1 MGVGKLR
8 DSQRRIPPKAGVLV
22 ESLRD
27 VGYSLQTA
35 VADIIDNSITAGA
48 RNISLF
54 AETYSDEPVMGIL
67 DDGCG
72 MSETE
77 LIEAMRPGSKSPLDE
92 RSPRDL
98 GRFGLG
104 LKTASFSQCRRVTVA
119 SRRDGNISCAVW
131 DLDEVAEADDWVVDF
146 PSDETRVPWSEKL
159 GETGT
164 LVVWQKLDR
173 LVGAGG
179 ELANRDFVNRLDEMA
194 RHLELVFHRFLEGEP
209 GLTKVVL
216 ALNGRGLAP
225 YDPFHSRHSAT
236 IRGPEE
242 SFRLGEHEIAY
253 QTFTLPHYRKA
264 SAEDWEKHEGVEG
277 YTKNQGFYVYREKRL
292 IIYGTWFNLAR
303 QAELTKLARVRVDI
317 PNGMDGEWK
326 IDVKKASAQPPAAF
340 RERLR
345 RLVQDIGGRSK
356 KVFKGKG
363 TVLRDATQHPVWVR
377 TQDKNKIEYGINT
390 EHPAIEGFLAQ
401 LPLDAAGDLHTLLK
415 LVSSTLPLDALF
427 ADVGGSPQA
436 VTGSGAGES
445 DSSEFVAATYRTLLG
460 AGYEH
465 TQICTMM
472 RAAEPW
478 QSNWSVVEVEIE
490 ELRTGRSE

>member
-1 MGVGKLR
+1 MGVGELQDTR
-8 DSQRRIPPKAGVLV
+8 RRIPPKAGALV

-27 VGYSLQTA
+27 VGYSLPTA

-48 RNISLF
+48 RNIQLI
-54 AETYSDEPVMGIL
+54 AETHSDNPALGIL

-77 LIEAMRPGSKSPLDE
+77 LIEAMRPGSKSPLDK
-92 RSPRDL
+92 RSARDL

-104 LKTASFSQCRRVTVA
+104 LKTASFSQCRRVTVV
-119 SRRDGNISCAVW
+119 SRRDGQVSCAVW

-146 PSDETRVPWSEKL
+146 PTDVSELPWSKEL
-159 GETGT
+159 GDAGT

-173 LVGAGG
+173 LIGAGG
-179 ELANRDFVNRLDEMA
+179 ELANKDFVNRLDEMA

-209 GLTKVVL
+209 GLTKIVL
-216 ALNGRGLAP
+216 ALNGRELVP
-225 YDPFHSRHSAT
+225 YDPFHSRHRAT

-242 SFRLGEHEIAY
+242 SFRLGQHEIGY
-253 QTFTLPHYRKA
+253 QTFTLPHYKKA
-264 SAEDWEKHEGVEG
+264 SAADWEKHEGVEG

-303 QAELTKLARVRVDI
+303 QSELTKLARVRIDI

-363 TVLRDATQHPVWVR
+363 AVLHDANQYPVWLR
-377 TQDKNKIEYGINT
+377 TQDKNKIEYGINE
-390 EHPAIEGFLAQ
+390 EHPAIEGFLAL
-401 LPLDAAGDLHTLLK
+401 LPPDVAGDLKILFR
-415 LVSSTLPLDALF
+415 LVSSTLPIDALY
-427 ADVGGSPQA
+427 ADVGSSPQA
-436 VTGSGAGES
+436 VTGSGVG
-445 DSSEFVAATYRTLLG
+445 DSEFDEVVEATYRTLLG
-460 AGYEH
+460 ARYEH
-465 TQICTMM
+465 AQICTMM

-478 QSNWSVVEVEIE
+478 QSNWGVVEKRID
-490 ELRTGRSE
+490 ELRKGISE